1 MIGLKI
7 KPNPMPDLRAD
18 AEKKI
23 NEAFNDEAMRSV
35 HLDQEYAVKRAAAA
49 VIVAG
54 GEATPEFTAE
64 AGLTGVS
71 VAYLAKVV
79 STKPDTIAQR
89 GLRRRQ
95 AIEAVRCAKTP
106 PEIEQIVNSVSK
118 GAS

>member
-18 AEKKI
+18 AERKI
-23 NEAFNDEAMRSV
+23 NEAFNDEHGRSAQR
-35 HLDQEYAVKRAAAA
+35 DSEYAVKRAAAA
-49 VIVAG
+49 AILAG

-64 AGLTGVS
+64 AALTGVS
-71 VAYLAKVV
+71 VVHLAKVV

-95 AIEAVRCAKTP
+95 AIEAVRSAKTP
-106 PEIEQIVNSVSK
+106 QEIEQIVNSVSK